1 MAKQRTP
8 SKNIIQGKSY
18 EFAKRIIRMYKHLSE
33 EKREFVLSKQVLRS
47 GTSIG
52 ANVEEAIGGS
62 SKRDFKAKL
71 NISYKEARE
80 TKYWIRL
87 LRDTDYL
94 EVNAANS
101 ILDDCEELLKIL
113 FSIIRSSKSNF

>member
-1 MAKQRTP
+1 MPETKGK
-8 SKNIIQGKSY
+8 SKNVVQEKSY

-52 ANVEEAIGGS
+52 ANIEEAIGGS

-94 EVNAANS
+94 DKKAANS
-101 ILDDCEELLKIL
+101 IIKDCEELLKIL
-113 FSIIRSSKSNF
+113 FSIIRSSANN